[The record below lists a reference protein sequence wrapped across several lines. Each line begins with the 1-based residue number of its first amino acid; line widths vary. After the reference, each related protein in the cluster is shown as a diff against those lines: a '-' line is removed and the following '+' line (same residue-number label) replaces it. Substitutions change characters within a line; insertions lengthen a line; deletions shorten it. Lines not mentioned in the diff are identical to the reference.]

1 MIWALTII
9 SIWNFKQLPATNNT
23 ENGSE
28 NNSFHRIF
36 TECESDVSEESE
48 TESELNI
55 SLQSTHSVRSIRS
68 ERFNRRSFNRTSP
81 ISQAPS
87 MFSRSTYAEQKA
99 HRASMHGLDRA
110 SHIDL
115 TRDLYDGNHSV
126 YSTVCGST
134 FNQLG
139 SRPQSS
145 TSLFTGSA
153 NQLYTRDAT
162 TFNDRCSSRLSMNDI
177 PDEFESGITQL
188 SRVRETESRKNFRNN
203 IRKEA
208 NESIASFGG
217 RQRNSLLL
225 PARLSYHENNHPD
238 ASIAA
243 NQSSWLA
250 GGYWNNKTSPQKRQQ
265 HVP

>member
-1 MIWALTII
+1 M
-9 SIWNFKQLPATNNT
+9 SIWNFKQLPAANNIG
-23 ENGSE
+23 ENGSG
-28 NNSFHRIF
+28 NNSFHRIY
-36 TECESDVSEESE
+36 TECESDVSDESE
-48 TESELNI
+48 TESELNT
-55 SLQSTHSVRSIRS
+55 SLQSTHSIRSIRS
-68 ERFNRRSFNRTSP
+68 ERHNRSSFNRTSS

-87 MFSRSTYAEQKA
+87 MFSTSAYAAQKA
-99 HRASMHGLDRA
+99 HRASMHNLDRA
-110 SHIDL
+110 SHMDL
-115 TRDLYDGNHSV
+115 TRDLYDGNQSV
-126 YSTVCGST
+126 YSTVCGSS

-139 SRPQSS
+139 SRPQST
-145 TSLFTGSA
+145 TSLFTGSV

-188 SRVRETESRKNFRNN
+188 SMSGVAESRMNYRNN
-203 IRKEA
+203 VGKKA
-208 NESIASFGG
+208 NGSIASFGC

-250 GGYWNNKTSPQKRQQ
+250 GGYWNNTTSPQKRQQ